1 MSGKWHHRSRAWAF
15 VAVAVIAAG
24 MARPAPTLAVRS
36 PGSALD
42 SAGLVRP
49 PSSILPNAA
58 HAVAPAGPDYPGALW
73 EPANPANYTVADR
86 PYTNPVTRIIIHV
99 AEGGWASTYTW
110 FRNAAAEASANYVV
124 SATGRVAQMVPDKD
138 IAWHAGNWAYNE
150 TSIGIEHAGFT
161 NVTHFPD
168 AQYRGSAKL
177 AAWLAD
183 TYLITP
189 DRKHVIGHYQV
200 PDPDH
205 PGQWGGVDHHTDP
218 GRTWDW
224 PRYMAYLRSDA
235 HDTYQQVV
243 DNADPTGVRFDPSV
257 WQVES
262 TQSGRYGRNYLAAA
276 PGHTDSPVT
285 FRLAVPATDHYDL
298 MMRWPCG
305 ADSSRVGVSV
315 LAARGLRT
323 TTVDEARGCG
333 QFQYVGSYDLPAGDA
348 WRLQVSS
355 ASRAHGTI
363 VADAFKLVEQSDPTP
378 PTAPVVTATVG
389 ETKIDASVDE
399 GAGQHRRRWLPRAG
413 RLGPALPGHRPHA
426 GGDRPRV
433 RQRAHHLGARARH
446 GVEPLAAAAA
456 LDSHRRLPTAAPG
469 LTATPQPRAMALQW
483 SAPGGG
489 LSYEVLVNGRLI
501 HTTTATSATVSGL
514 ACGTTKTF
522 SVESV
527 DAAGGVSAPAEVVA
541 TTPAC

>member
-323 TTVDEARGCG
+323 SDRRRGSRLRPVPVRGQLRPARRGR
-333 QFQYVGSYDLPAGDA
+333 VAAAGELGVARPRDDRRGRVQA
-348 WRLQVSS
+348 R
-355 ASRAHGTI
+355 RA
-363 VADAFKLVEQSDPTP
+363 VRSDPAHRARRDRHRGRDEHRP
-378 PTAPVVTATVG
+378 AL
-389 ETKIDASVDE
+389 DE
-399 GAGQHRRRWLPRAG
+399 GAGQHRGRRLPRAG

-456 LDSHRRLPTAAPG
+456 LDSHRRLPTAAHWG
-469 LTATPQPRAMALQW
+469 
-483 SAPGGG
+483 
-489 LSYEVLVNGRLI
+489 
-501 HTTTATSATVSGL
+501 
-514 ACGTTKTF
+514 
-522 SVESV
+522 
-527 DAAGGVSAPAEVVA
+527 
-541 TTPAC
+541 